1 MLGKTVISSGML
13 VRMGWGALSACL
25 LLAACASAPPPQ
37 LNVQPDDW
45 SYAPHTIE
53 LQLSAAETLN
63 IDSGQAHALSLGVFQ
78 LADPAPFSTLAGSA
92 AGAEKLLDL
101 GMDADPS
108 VVGFDRIV
116 LQPGEKRT
124 VVLSR
129 AAHAQYLGL
138 VAGYF
143 KITPA
148 QDVVVF
154 NIPVQAK
161 PVGWVTKGMVLVGL
175 QGEDTDGVPGPLTL
189 SAGFGSEQVAT
200 YASLSAGS
208 AKVVAPPKGGGKG
221 GGGGGGSAT
230 GGGGGGKSGGK
241 GPSLPTSLPSLPSAP
256 KPSGS
261 SGGGSSSS
269 GGGE

>member
-1 MLGKTVISSGML
+1 MRRNVISRGML
-13 VRMGWGALSACL
+13 LRSGWTLLSTCL

-37 LNVQPDDW
+37 LTAQPDDLT
-45 SYAPHTIE
+45 YAPNVIE

-78 LADPAPFSTLAGSA
+78 LSDPAAFGTLAASA
-92 AGAEKLLDL
+92 AGAEKLLDQ

-116 LQPGEKRT
+116 LEPGEKRT
-124 VVLSR
+124 IHLNR
-129 AAHAQYLGL
+129 AAHAQFLGL

-154 NIPVQAK
+154 NIPIVPK
-161 PVGWVTKGMVLVGL
+161 PVGWITKGMVMTGL
-175 QGEDTDGVPGPLTL
+175 QGADTDGIPGPVTL
-189 SAGFGSEQVAT
+189 SAGFGSDQVAT
-200 YASLSAGS
+200 YASLTAGS
-208 AKVVAPPKGGGKG
+208 AKVVATKGGAKG
-221 GGGGGGSAT
+221 GGGGS
-230 GGGGGGKSGGK
+230 KSGGGK
-241 GPSLPTSLPSLPSAP
+241 GPSLPTSMPKLPGAP
-256 KPSGS
+256 KAPT
-261 SGGGSSSS
+261 GGSSSS